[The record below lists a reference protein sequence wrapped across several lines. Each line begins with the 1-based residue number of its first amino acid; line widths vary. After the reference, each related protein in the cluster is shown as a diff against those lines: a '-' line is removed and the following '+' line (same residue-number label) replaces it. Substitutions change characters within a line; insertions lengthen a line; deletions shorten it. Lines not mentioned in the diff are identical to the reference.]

1 MWCNQETMKKITR
14 GPFIDLFDSEFGP
27 NMMTEFIWNQ
37 PTGNYF
43 SDEEI
48 EKEFHGGKTLPRGV
62 VKREEFTN
70 TSLESKEI
78 EKYRYYYRESYKRY
92 HDIFKDTDFRQF
104 IGRLVRAEIQM
115 VQTRCLLE
123 IEPKYTILKQRD
135 KDGDFI
141 MYIVARAPFYR
152 TGIKRDEISYY
163 VGKTED
169 WGDDLEKLKNDP
181 EFRRI
186 AIEGLTKLMLE
197 HME

>member
-1 MWCNQETMKKITR
+1 MKKITR
-14 GPFIDLFDSEFGP
+14 GPIIELFESSFGP
-27 NMMTEFIWNQ
+27 NMMTEFLWNQ
-37 PTGNYF
+37 PIGNYF

-48 EKEFHGGKTLPRGV
+48 SKEFQGGKSLPSDLM
-62 VKREEFTN
+62 KREEFSN
-70 TSLESKEI
+70 TALDSEEI
-78 EKYRYYYRESYKRY
+78 EKYKYYYKESYRRY

-104 IGRLVRAEIQM
+104 IARLLRAEIQM

-123 IEPKYTILKQRD
+123 IEPKFTILKQKD
-135 KDGDFI
+135 KDGEFI

-169 WGDDLEKLKNDP
+169 WGDDLEVLKNDP
-181 EFRRI
+181 EFKKA

-197 HME
+197 NMV